1 MNNYTR
7 LHITRATRNRTYKPE
22 TTNLLALRGIEP
34 MNLRLPT
41 KHATFTQGLYK
52 DRHSY
57 GRSTMST
64 QLVGVFNFP
73 ILKFEEGK
81 SAPGVAFCSKGSVFR
96 NGGVHPS
103 GKPSNWFIFE
113 IIVDC

>member
-1 MNNYTR
+1 MNSN
-7 LHITRATRNRTYKPE
+7 HIHP
-22 TTNLLALRGIEP
+22 LLLEKDLSSTSNH
-34 MNLRLPT
+34 MHLPLS
-41 KHATFTQGLYK
+41 FCFFCCTQGLYK

>member
-1 MNNYTR
+1 
-7 LHITRATRNRTYKPE
+7 
-22 TTNLLALRGIEP
+22 
-34 MNLRLPT
+34 
-41 KHATFTQGLYK
+41 
-52 DRHSY
+52 
-57 GRSTMST
+57 MST

>member
-1 MNNYTR
+1 MKYPSCILLIWSKLDFKFRKGR
-7 LHITRATRNRTYKPE
+7 L
-22 TTNLLALRGIEP
+22 
-34 MNLRLPT
+34 
-41 KHATFTQGLYK
+41 TFKYDQNQGLYK

>member
-1 MNNYTR
+1 MFVCSLTPPKR
-7 LHITRATRNRTYKPE
+7 RTPAENSVYS
-22 TTNLLALRGIEP
+22 G
-34 MNLRLPT
+34 
-41 KHATFTQGLYK
+41 HVQGLYK

>member
-1 MNNYTR
+1 MEFLDGEIIILKDDILVFYTF
-7 LHITRATRNRTYKPE
+7 HSDIP
-22 TTNLLALRGIEP
+22 
-34 MNLRLPT
+34 
-41 KHATFTQGLYK
+41 TQGLYK

>member
-1 MNNYTR
+1 M
-7 LHITRATRNRTYKPE
+7 
-22 TTNLLALRGIEP
+22 GIEP
-34 MNLRLPT
+34 VLVYVIRCLEPKCHWDGMKNEWS
-41 KHATFTQGLYK
+41 TQGLYK

-113 IIVDC
+113 IIVDCWS